1 MTLLI
6 TVLVVIRNIFI
17 LVLER
22 APRVEVVEE
31 VVECIDI
38 IFGTV
43 LLSELRYRLDSGE
56 AALGFEDIAP
66 QFVVLALFQLLFGRG
81 FDIGVLVDGVKLAT
95 LDGIKKNFG
104 SFLNALKEAI
114 IFGASGGGFLVRVMT
129 ENLLAVCTLNLFFG
143 SFVAVF

>member
-43 LLSELRYRLDSGE
+43 FLSELRYRLDSGE

>member
-1 MTLLI
+1 M
-6 TVLVVIRNIFI
+6 FI
-17 LVLER
+17 
-22 APRVEVVEE
+22 
-31 VVECIDI
+31 
-38 IFGTV
+38 
-43 LLSELRYRLDSGE
+43 
-56 AALGFEDIAP
+56 
-66 QFVVLALFQLLFGRG
+66 
-81 FDIGVLVDGVKLAT
+81 DGVKLAT

>member
-6 TVLVVIRNIFI
+6 TVLVVIRDIFI